1 MKNKMSSF
9 ISKHRRLWNAF
20 LFLVILLTAFAMR
33 TYHYNTSVQMLNTL
47 IGDVPQKEQVRRSFF
62 ERFLPLRHNNFSPF
76 TIESAMMY
84 SYSED
89 IAEGKGVP
97 ARDETLKHMEDI
109 PPYAQMN
116 MALEWFLGWG

>member
-1 MKNKMSSF
+1 MTNRISSF
-9 ISKHRRLWNAF
+9 LSGHRRLWNTF
-20 LFLVILLTAFAMR
+20 LFLVILLTAFSMR
-33 TYHYNTSVQMLNTL
+33 TYHYNTSVEMLDTI
-47 IGDVPQKEQVRRSFF
+47 IGDVPQRERVHRSFF

-97 ARDETLKHMEDI
+97 ERDETLKHMEDI

-116 MALEWFLGWG
+116 MAL